1 MMGYCTLQSNTAD
14 PIVTVTMGHAV
25 LLDLQVK
32 LSGAIQ
38 IQRAQVMVLPSQV
51 PHVSSGVGLL
61 DGVVVKQ
68 NVHSSVTGGLTGTQL

>member
-1 MMGYCTLQSNTAD
+1 MMGYCTLQSDTAD
-14 PIVTVTMGHAV
+14 PIVTVTMSYAV

>member
-14 PIVTVTMGHAV
+14 PIVTVTMGYAV

>member
-1 MMGYCTLQSNTAD
+1 MMGYCTLQSDTAD

-38 IQRAQVMVLPSQV
+38 IQCAQVMVLPSQV

-61 DGVVVKQ
+61 NGVVVKQ